1 MAQVNKQRE
10 QSQAVLG
17 LCRVVSK
24 EEPVEAQ
31 VNLLLTGATGLIG
44 SAFARL
50 LLKETSWH
58 IYASGRNEAR
68 AQRLFREEWTN
79 PRFHFLKHDILQP
92 LSSDISFHYIVHAA
106 SEAAPAAFAERPVDI
121 IRANMEGVMHLME
134 YGMRHDM
141 KRFLYVSSG
150 EVYGQ
155 GDGTPF
161 TEEDSGYVNPMKPRS
176 CYPSSKRAAET
187 LCAAYA
193 AQYGVDIVVARPCHV
208 YGPHFTEHD
217 NRAYAQ
223 FLRCAKEGKD
233 IVLKSSGS
241 QLRSWCYV
249 EDCATALLC
258 LLQKGKSG
266 EAYNIADPLGKA
278 TIRQLAEYIAAAADV
293 KVIVESMDNPE
304 YRQSVLSTDK
314 LCALGWNTKGTL
326 QEKLAETLSRIMN

>member
-1 MAQVNKQRE
+1 MAE
-10 QSQAVLG
+10 
-17 LCRVVSK
+17 
-24 EEPVEAQ
+24 

-50 LLKETSWH
+50 LLKETHWH
-58 IYASGRNEAR
+58 IYASGRNEERAR
-68 AQRLFREEWTN
+68 QLFREEWTN
-79 PRFHFLKHDILQP
+79 PHFHFLKHNICLP
-92 LSSDISFHYIVHAA
+92 LSSKISFHYIVHAA

-121 IRANMEGVMHLME
+121 IKANLEGVMNLVE
-134 YGMRHDM
+134 YGLKHDM

-161 TEEDSGYVNPMKPRS
+161 TEEDNGYVDPMKPRS

-187 LCAAYA
+187 LCASYA
-193 AQYGVDIVVARPCHV
+193 AQYGVDVVVARPCHI
-208 YGPHFTEHD
+208 YGPNFTEFD

-258 LLQKGKSG
+258 LLQKGESG
-266 EAYNIADPLGKA
+266 QAYNIADPQGHA
-278 TIRQLAEYIAAAADV
+278 TIRQLAEYIASAAGV
-293 KVIVESMDNPE
+293 QVIVESMDNPE
-304 YRQSVLSTDK
+304 FRQSVLNSDK
-314 LCALGWNTKGTL
+314 LCALGWNTQGTML
-326 QEKLAETLSRIMN
+326 EKLSETLTRMG